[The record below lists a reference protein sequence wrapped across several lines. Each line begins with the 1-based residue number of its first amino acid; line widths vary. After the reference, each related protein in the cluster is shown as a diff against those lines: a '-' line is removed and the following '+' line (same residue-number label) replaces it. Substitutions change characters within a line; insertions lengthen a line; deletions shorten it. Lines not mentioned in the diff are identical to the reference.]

1 MLRSVARVKGL
12 PLLFDVRSIQ
22 CGKNTDMSKTAEQ
35 INIVVLSI
43 SYENAANQS
52 VLFVRSSRAT
62 IITAASH
69 VPTFHQHR
77 FCTLYT
83 QPDVASLLYH
93 SVIRWE
99 VPMFIH
105 LHKNGNS
112 VIMKVNE
119 RGRGLWQPP
128 PPFPCQKGIGHGNVF
143 INKSFNKRLEC

>member
-43 SYENAANQS
+43 YYENTVNQS
-52 VLFVRSSRAT
+52 VLFVHIKPVRSSRAT

-83 QPDVASLLYH
+83 QPNVASLLYH

-119 RGRGLWQPP
+119 RGRGLWHPP
-128 PPFPCQKGIGHGNVF
+128 PRFPA
-143 INKSFNKRLEC
+143 KRAQVTVMFL